1 MRRALRRLA
10 QIVPIA
16 CLLGLALLAALLA
29 RDALAVE
36 RSFAKDDLAFVR
48 FVGQRTGE
56 HEWTVDPMLPFVER
70 AFGVE
75 DDLLFRHALEAFQMD
90 ARRRWNPYDF
100 LRPTFVADAH
110 AVLASVEH
118 GRLPAALR
126 SKAASLAGALTHHQS
141 TDDAEDA
148 SRLVKESMEDF
159 RRAIAIDPMNEE
171 AKYNLEL
178 LLRLPA
184 PPSRLFVR
192 EENPLERRGR
202 SAPGATG
209 PRRGQGY

>member
-1 MRRALRRLA
+1 MRRTLRRLV
-10 QIVPIA
+10 QILPIA
-16 CLLGLALLAALLA
+16 CLLGLAVLAALVA

-48 FVGQRTGE
+48 FVGQRFGE
-56 HEWTVDPMLPFVER
+56 HEWTVDPTLPFAER

-75 DDLLFRHALEAFQMD
+75 DDLLLRRALEAFQMD

-100 LRPTFVADAH
+100 LRPTLVADAH

-118 GRLPAALR
+118 GRLPASLR
-126 SKAASLAGALTHHQS
+126 SRAASLAGALTHHQS
-141 TDDAEDA
+141 TDDAENA
-148 SRLVKESMEDF
+148 PRLVEESLEDF

-192 EENPLERRGR
+192 EDNPFDRQGRG
-202 SAPGATG
+202 APGATG
-209 PRRGQGY
+209 PRRGHGY